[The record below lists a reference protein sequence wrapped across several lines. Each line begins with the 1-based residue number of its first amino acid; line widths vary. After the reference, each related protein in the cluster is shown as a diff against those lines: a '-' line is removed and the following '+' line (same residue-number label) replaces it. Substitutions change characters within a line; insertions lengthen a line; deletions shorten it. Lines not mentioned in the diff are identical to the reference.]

1 MFLDLRSTRCRLGK
15 QPGGG
20 RERVREREGAGW
32 KSGCGSHPST
42 PPKHPRA
49 ASSAVLQLHV
59 WGSTPSFLPSFV
71 SPKEARGQGQHGGGS
86 SPSPSADNPCHR
98 PSFGSEREVSDKSSL
113 PSVEEE
119 GKTEMNRG
127 VSEEGE
133 RREVEK

>member
-1 MFLDLRSTRCRLGK
+1 MAVVHIPPHLQNILGRHHQLFSNFMSGAALLLFSHLLCLPK
-15 QPGGG
+15 KPG
-20 RERVREREGAGW
+20 V
-32 KSGCGSHPST
+32 KVNT
-42 PPKHPRA
+42 
-49 ASSAVLQLHV
+49 
-59 WGSTPSFLPSFV
+59 
-71 SPKEARGQGQHGGGS
+71 GGGS